1 MLSKK
6 LKPIFIKKENLI
18 RIGRKRDGGYIIDKR
33 IVNKIDYIISCGVND
48 DWSFENQFLKLNN
61 KTLLNAYDHTIT
73 GFFWK
78 KRFSKDIVDF
88 FFLKKLRFYKI
99 INIFKF
105 IDYLLFFRGKKKHYK
120 LKVSRRNI
128 SNKEITINNIVK
140 NKKNIL
146 LKIDIE
152 GDEYKILDNI
162 IKNSHKINCLI
173 IEFHFIKQKIKK
185 IYDFVDKTKIF
196 KIIHIHANNV
206 AGVDRYGF
214 PLALEI
220 TFINSNLIKK
230 SKKKNFYDYP
240 IYNIDYPSV
249 KRNKD
254 IKLVFK

>member
-1 MLSKK
+1 MW
-6 LKPIFIKKENLI
+6 I
-18 RIGRKRDGGYIIDKR
+18 
-33 IVNKIDYIISCGVND
+33 
-48 DWSFENQFLKLNN
+48 
-61 KTLLNAYDHTIT
+61 
-73 GFFWK
+73 
-78 KRFSKDIVDF
+78 F